1 MVPSLLVMTES
12 KDSTDTDR
20 FRAPAER
27 ITFGSEDVELAG
39 EFRSAESGRPQ
50 PGIVLTG
57 PFTGVK
63 EQVVGTYASILA
75 AAGFATLAFD
85 HRGFG
90 ESGGRPLHE
99 DSQGKLAD
107 LRAAV
112 SVLARRPEVDAA
124 DIGIVGICL
133 GGGYAVRAA
142 AADPRVKAVAAIAG
156 AYNSPAAMLQVMGAS
171 PYRSALAAA
180 LDRYDEYMPAV
191 APDGGEAA
199 MGGEEPYAYYGTAR
213 SFSPY
218 WRNQVTRGSLHS
230 LMTFDA
236 LSAAELLTETPL
248 LIVHGRTDAYCSP
261 ELAQALYERKPGEKE
276 LLWLDASRHIDL
288 YDSEPHVARAAQA
301 AARFLHGKLTRPA
314 GSELK

>member
-1 MVPSLLVMTES
+1 MTEL
-12 KDSTDTDR
+12 KVR
-20 FRAPAER
+20 AER
-27 ITFGSEDVELAG
+27 VTFGGEGIELAG
-39 EFRSAESGRPQ
+39 EFRAPETESPL
-50 PGIVLTG
+50 PGIALTG

-63 EQVVGTYASILA
+63 EQVVGTYARLLA

-90 ESGGRPLHE
+90 ESGGRPSHE

-112 SVLARRPEVDAA
+112 SFLARRAEVDA
-124 DIGIVGICL
+124 DSIGIVGVCL

-142 AADPRVKAVAAIAG
+142 AADPRVKAVAGIAG
-156 AYNSPAAMLQVMGAS
+156 GYNSPALMLQAMGAG

-180 LDRYDEYMPAV
+180 LDRCDEFMPAV

-213 SFSPY
+213 SFSPH

-236 LSAAELLTETPL
+236 LGSAELLAGTPL
-248 LIVHGRTDAYCSP
+248 LIVHGKTDAYCSP
-261 ELAQALYERKPGEKE
+261 QLAQAFYERKPGEKE
-276 LLWLDASRHIDL
+276 ILWLDASQHIDL
-288 YDSEPHVARAAQA
+288 YDSETHVTLATQA
-301 AARFLHGKLTRPA
+301 TAGFLRRNLALSGQIA
-314 GSELK
+314 